1 MDVWRPRGRGLSPR
15 FWPLAAFDRGT
26 DGPPEPHGQ
35 GVSRVR
41 YLMIEVLKAG
51 RFRALPDQPRIEGT
65 LPALYVRVKI
75 CSLIIPGL
83 EYRDTLGFL

>member
-1 MDVWRPRGRGLSPR
+1 
-15 FWPLAAFDRGT
+15 
-26 DGPPEPHGQ
+26 
-35 GVSRVR
+35 
-41 YLMIEVLKAG
+41 MIEVLKAG
-51 RFRALPDQPRIEGT
+51 RFRALPDQLRIEGT

>member
-1 MDVWRPRGRGLSPR
+1 MAFGSL
-15 FWPLAAFDRGT
+15 LFDRGT

-51 RFRALPDQPRIEGT
+51 RFRALPDQFRIEGT

-83 EYRDTLGFL
+83 EYHDTLGFL